1 MAQAALKHDY
11 EEPAQGATP
20 GVANHSDGR
29 QIDLACR
36 SLTVALDMLLG
47 NYLIHLQGQV
57 SGREIR
63 FHNGRTVTCV

>member
-1 MAQAALKHDY
+1 MVAKLREGIALY
-11 EEPAQGATP
+11 
-20 GVANHSDGR
+20 GR